1 MFTQSETERD
11 VAAWLESNPTEANPA
26 DYPKLMY
33 NVNLPPQLVRNAE
46 QEGNMGKAW
55 RPLNIAV
62 PDVPAVSLYPET
74 AAVPAAG
81 GTGSFHVTITGPGAS
96 GEWTAEKDAA
106 ADWLLVTPD
115 TPQGSDGDVTY
126 TADPNLDVER
136 TANVY
141 VNGKTF
147 ILTQAGAI

>member
-11 VAAWLESNPTEANPA
+11 VTTWLESNPTEANPA

-33 NVNLPPQLVRNAE
+33 NVNLPPQLVRDAE
-46 QEGNMGKAW
+46 QEANMGEAW

-74 AAVPAAG
+74 AGVPAAG

-126 TADPNLDVER
+126 TADPNVGVER